1 MVGHALILAGLRSL
15 DQRRSDCVETF
26 AEERDTCRERGKV
39 REERGVVER
48 GAKFT
53 EPAASGAER
62 GFVVGVDIGGTKTA
76 LLATDVV
83 SGENLAQSRIP
94 TPAGEGPEALID
106 RLMEAIDTIAAEAGR
121 DVADLAALGIAVP
134 GQVDAETGRVI
145 QAGNLTGWTDCSPRD
160 LVRKRRDLPVWVDQ
174 DANAA
179 VLGERWRGGAK
190 AMHNVVFL
198 ALGTGIGA
206 GLIVNGRLHRGYHHA
221 AGEVGNFLMGREF
234 LGQERDGH
242 GNLELLIGG
251 PAIRAVAK
259 VATGESLSA
268 AGALAQ
274 AEDDPRLAVL
284 AERVADY
291 LAIVV
296 LNITALLDPEAIFW
310 GGGTASA
317 GDAFLDRVR
326 ECVARESPVVPSLL
340 RSELGEDAQLHGAV
354 FGALWELDPDLA
366 LREELR

>member
-1 MVGHALILAGLRSL
+1 
-15 DQRRSDCVETF
+15 VETF

-62 GFVVGVDIGGTKTA
+62 GFVVGIDIGGTKTA

-145 QAGNLTGWTDCSPRD
+145 QAGNLTGWTDRSPRD
-160 LVRKRRDLPVWVDQ
+160 LVRERRDLPVWVDQ

-179 VLGERWRGGAK
+179 VLGERWRGGA
-190 AMHNVVFL
+190 
-198 ALGTGIGA
+198 
-206 GLIVNGRLHRGYHHA
+206 
-221 AGEVGNFLMGREF
+221 
-234 LGQERDGH
+234 
-242 GNLELLIGG
+242 
-251 PAIRAVAK
+251 
-259 VATGESLSA
+259 
-268 AGALAQ
+268 
-274 AEDDPRLAVL
+274 
-284 AERVADY
+284 
-291 LAIVV
+291 
-296 LNITALLDPEAIFW
+296 
-310 GGGTASA
+310 
-317 GDAFLDRVR
+317 
-326 ECVARESPVVPSLL
+326 
-340 RSELGEDAQLHGAV
+340 
-354 FGALWELDPDLA
+354 
-366 LREELR
+366 